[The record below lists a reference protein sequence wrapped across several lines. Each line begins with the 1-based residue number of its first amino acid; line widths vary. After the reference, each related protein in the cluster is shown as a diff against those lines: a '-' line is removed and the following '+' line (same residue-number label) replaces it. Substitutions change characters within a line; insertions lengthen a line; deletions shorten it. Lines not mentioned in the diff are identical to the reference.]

1 MKRIL
6 SFLAVLMIVMPA
18 FAQETVQQRYGIKSG
33 KFVTET
39 KVMGQTVA
47 ATTWFDDFGN
57 VSLTRTTTSMMGQD
71 IDMGTLM
78 KDGKT
83 YMINYSASQVQEMP
97 AQESINFMDLSDAQV
112 EKFKIKTLGM
122 EEAAGKDCIKFSAEV
137 SQMGQTAKI
146 NAWVWNGI
154 PMKTVTSAMGMDI
167 VATVTSFEEGPVDAA
182 LLELPKF

>member
-6 SFLAVLMIVMPA
+6 TFLAVLLVATTA
-18 FAQETVQQRYGIKSG
+18 FAQENTPHRYGIKSG

-39 KVMGQTVA
+39 NMMGQMVA

-57 VSLTRTTTSMMGQD
+57 VSLTRTTTSIMGQD

-97 AQESINFMDLSDAQV
+97 VQESINFMDMSDAQV
-112 EKFKIKTLGM
+112 EKYKIKTLGM
-122 EEAAGKDCIKFSAEV
+122 EEVAGKDCIKFSAEV
-137 SQMGQTAKI
+137 SQQGQTAKVT
-146 NAWVWNGI
+146 ACVWNGV
-154 PMKTVTSAMGMDI
+154 PMKTITSVMGMDI
-167 VATVTSFEEGPVDAA
+167 VATVTSIEECPVDAS
-182 LLELPKF
+182 LLEVPAF